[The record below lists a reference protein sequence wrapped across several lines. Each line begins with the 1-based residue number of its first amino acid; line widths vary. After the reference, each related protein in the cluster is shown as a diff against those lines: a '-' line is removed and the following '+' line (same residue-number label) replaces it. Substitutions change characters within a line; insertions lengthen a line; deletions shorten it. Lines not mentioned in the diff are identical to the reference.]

1 MNHSFK
7 ATCIHAED
15 MGDYLLVG
23 LADHPFDTVDYLTFQ
38 RAHEFDEQDVRLS
51 MNAVH
56 VERND
61 QSCSSYGGMRSVVLF
76 PDRLHIDFDDRGIK
90 FMNGLA
96 STDVMFDL
104 PRERFE
110 VLRSALKQC
119 FSGFDYFHDDTSN
132 VRGEA

>member
-1 MNHSFK
+1 MNQGFK

-38 RAHEFDEQDVRLS
+38 RAHEFDEQDVRLA
-51 MNAVH
+51 MDAVH

-61 QSCSSYGGMRSVVLF
+61 QGCSGYGGMRSVALY
-76 PDRLHIDFDDRGIK
+76 PDRLHIDFDDRGIA
-90 FMNGLA
+90 FMDGLA
-96 STDVMFDL
+96 STVVMFDF

-110 VLRSALKQC
+110 ALRSALKQC
-119 FSGFDYFHDDTSN
+119 FSGFDYFRDESSDS
-132 VRGEA
+132 